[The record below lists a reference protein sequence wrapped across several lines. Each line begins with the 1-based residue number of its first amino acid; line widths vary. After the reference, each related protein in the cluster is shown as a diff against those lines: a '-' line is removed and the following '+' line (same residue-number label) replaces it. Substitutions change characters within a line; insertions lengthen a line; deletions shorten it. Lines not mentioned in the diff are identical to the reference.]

1 MAFQVDLVS
10 PERVVF
16 TGEADMVVARTTSG
30 DIAFQ
35 PGHVPFVGVLQPW
48 EVKVNFTD
56 GTAQRIAVH
65 SGFVEVSGDHVTV
78 LSDVAELGG
87 DIDVARAE
95 EARSRAEAAL
105 ASDANDAEAKA
116 ALRRAEVRL
125 SVAGVGESH

>member
-16 TGEADMVVARTTSG
+16 SGEAEMVVARTDSG

-35 PGHVPFVGVLQPW
+35 PGHIPFVGVLQPW

-78 LSDVAELGG
+78 LSDVAELSGT
-87 DIDVARAE
+87 IDVARARD
-95 EARSRAEAAL
+95 AKSRAEESLAADPDD
-105 ASDANDAEAKA
+105 SEAQA
-116 ALRRAEVRL
+116 ALRRADVRL
-125 SVAGVGESH
+125 SVAGATDAA

>member
-16 TGEADMVVARTTSG
+16 SGEADMVVARTDDG

-65 SGFVEVSGDHVTV
+65 SGFVEVSGGHVTV
-78 LSDVAELGG
+78 LSDVAELGS
-87 DIDVARAE
+87 DIDVARARDAKARAE
-95 EARSRAEAAL
+95 GALATDADDEAARS
-105 ASDANDAEAKA
+105 

-125 SVAGVGESH
+125 SVAGAGDAT

>member
-78 LSDVAELGG
+78 LSEVAELGG

>member
-16 TGEADMVVARTTSG
+16 SGEADMVVARTDDG

-78 LSDVAELGG
+78 LSDVAELSG
-87 DIDVARAE
+87 DIDVDRARDAKGRAE
-95 EARSRAEAAL
+95 IAL
-105 ASDANDAEAKA
+105 AAAADDVDAEA

-125 SVAGVGESH
+125 SVAGAAAPT

>member
-16 TGEADMVVARTTSG
+16 SGEADMVVARTDDG

-78 LSDVAELGG
+78 LSDIAELSG
-87 DIDVARAE
+87 DIDVTRARDAK
-95 EARSRAEAAL
+95 ARAEAAL
-105 ASDANDAEAKA
+105 AADPEDTDAEA
-116 ALRRAEVRL
+116 ALHRADVRL
-125 SVAGVGESH
+125 SVAGAAETT

>member
-48 EVKVNFTD
+48 EVKVKFTD

-87 DIDVARAE
+87 DIDVPRAE
-95 EARSRAEAAL
+95 AARSRAEAAL